1 MKNNTQNGEGVGVA
15 PHCNLESFIE
25 KMKERHADDS
35 MCALID
41 HLDQVC
47 ELIAIHLSRKINKAH
62 KEGTHNTKFMNFWKI
77 SWRKNRNQEWAFRA
91 SFAAS
96 TTARGLTKRF
106 IENGESVDD
115 VMIQHF
121 FNIIAKP
128 PTFMELVDEL
138 TSIVY
143 ESNKMNEFFSN
154 ELTVGKNISY
164 LLNVLF
170 KGVLVVCYDEG
181 MTVSVPRLGAFLRT
195 FRSARK
201 QEFASKE
208 TSGGLLQFEVAL
220 ENVFI

>member
-1 MKNNTQNGEGVGVA
+1 MENKKQNGEGETVA
-15 PHCNLESFIE
+15 PHCNLEAFIE
-25 KMKERHADDS
+25 KMKVRHADDS

-47 ELIAIHLSRKINKAH
+47 ELLAIHLSRKINKAH
-62 KEGTHNTKFMNFWKI
+62 KEGSNNTKFMNFWKI
-77 SWRKNRNQEWAFRA
+77 SWRMNRNQEWVFRA
-91 SFAAS
+91 SLSAS

-106 IENGESVDD
+106 IENDENVDD
-115 VMIQHF
+115 FMIQHF
-121 FNIIAKP
+121 FNIIAMP

-138 TSIVY
+138 TGIVY
-143 ESNKMNEFFSN
+143 ESNKMNQFFN
-154 ELTVGKNISY
+154 DELTVGKNISY

-181 MTVSVPRLGAFLRT
+181 ATVSIPRLGSFLRT

-220 ENVFI
+220 ENVFF